1 MGNIKDNDEV
11 EKIKKDINTNYTTK
25 YVYMP
30 LKDLPEVIEDLKAKV
45 NPISETISDKCK
57 SDVDKFE
64 KLYNNIIS
72 KPFDSFK
79 LENIKLYLMLYEAL
93 KTIKGLRYESHVL
106 SVKKEYDKIME
117 QIIKKIKEIKSDFT
131 ITEDVD
137 LYDVL
142 YDFLKNPPT
151 LPDVKDNVEKDVNV
165 SPTLHVKTAEVK
177 DEKDTAQNPIDEN
190 ANKNADNKDKRK
202 ELNNKGKS
210 AKVSPE

>member
-1 MGNIKDNDEV
+1 
-11 EKIKKDINTNYTTK
+11 
-25 YVYMP
+25 MP

-93 KTIKGLRYESHVL
+93 KTIKGLRYESHVS

-117 QIIKKIKEIKSDFT
+117 QIKKKIKEIKSDFT

-142 YDFLKNPPT
+142 YDFLKNPTT
-151 LPDVKDNVEKDVNV
+151 LPDVKDNVEKDVNA

-210 AKVSPE
+210 AKVSPEQK

>member
-1 MGNIKDNDEV
+1 
-11 EKIKKDINTNYTTK
+11 
-25 YVYMP
+25 MP

-93 KTIKGLRYESHVL
+93 KTIKGLRYESHVS

-117 QIIKKIKEIKSDFT
+117 QIKKKIKEIKSDFT

-142 YDFLKNPPT
+142 YDFLKNPTT
-151 LPDVKDNVEKDVNV
+151 LPDVKDNVEKDVNT

-190 ANKNADNKDKRK
+190 ANNKDKRK